1 MRVSGR
7 PAWLAVVA
15 APMRKLCPLY
25 CSQFRRPL
33 ARGVC
38 WSSSTNLSRVRGCPD
53 NTKSGRSQSGVP
65 VARACSL
72 SSPSGQM
79 SRCAASPTVSSQ
91 PRLKGSVFDAGMRT
105 VSVLSPS
112 WMSFHRSASSSPL
125 LMKAKNARE
134 HATASVRAS
143 SRLPRV
149 RSCPMIVRSTGRVTG
164 RRYSRAWVPSVRLT
178 PRKT

>member
-25 CSQFRRPL
+25 CSQFRRQL
-33 ARGVC
+33 VRSVC

-72 SSPSGQM
+72 SSPSGQV
-79 SRCAASPTVSSQ
+79 SRCARLAYSEFAAPSEGVRLRRRYAHRQCALAELDVIPTECKQ
-91 PRLKGSVFDAGMRT
+91 L
-105 VSVLSPS
+105 
-112 WMSFHRSASSSPL
+112 
-125 LMKAKNARE
+125 
-134 HATASVRAS
+134 TASHEGKECKRTRHGKCEGVLPGCLAS
-143 SRLPRV
+143 EVAR
-149 RSCPMIVRSTGRVTG
+149 
-164 RRYSRAWVPSVRLT
+164 
-178 PRKT
+178 